1 MLLYHVS
8 VYCLL
13 VESHVCGI
21 VGVMVGGLD
30 GNDIVGVVEDG
41 FFHHA
46 GWCRVME
53 QSIKR
58 VFWVG

>member
-1 MLLYHVS
+1 M
-8 VYCLL
+8 YCLL